1 MTSAQPTVVIV
12 EDDVAMRQATERV
25 LSVRGIATRS
35 FGNAEAALA
44 DADLAH
50 ARCLIVDVRLPGM
63 SGIELCECMAR
74 EGALPP
80 VLFITAHDEVRIHD
94 AAARLGAVAVLAKPF
109 SGRDLADAV
118 TLILARHK
126 APAGS
131 T

>member
-1 MTSAQPTVVIV
+1 RLASARTWATLAACRCCRSTPERRKPWVIVPMTSAQPTVVIV

-63 SGIELCECMAR
+63 SGIELCECMA
-74 EGALPP
+74 
-80 VLFITAHDEVRIHD
+80 
-94 AAARLGAVAVLAKPF
+94 
-109 SGRDLADAV
+109 
-118 TLILARHK
+118 
-126 APAGS
+126 
-131 T
+131 